1 MASLN
6 HSTPAKA
13 GVSRDGNP
21 ARRRPRG
28 RGAFMRRFAK
38 WHIWLG
44 WLTGVP
50 LVLWCVSGLVMVA
63 KPIEEVRGDH
73 LRHEVPPTALPAG
86 TDIAVRLPTNPARP
100 VVAVETRVEQGRV
113 LTRLTYADDS
123 VERFD
128 ADGRKLAPL
137 SDIEARLLVANR
149 IVGGDRVDSV
159 RLIAADR
166 PPLDFR
172 QPIAAWQLILADGTH
187 VYVGRDSGEIAAVR
201 TRWWRVFDFM
211 WGIHI
216 MDLQTR
222 EDTHHPILI
231 LFSGLALVGSVL
243 GTTLLFRRRKARPPT
258 R

>member
-1 MASLN
+1 
-6 HSTPAKA
+6 
-13 GVSRDGNP
+13 
-21 ARRRPRG
+21 
-28 RGAFMRRFAK
+28 MRSFAK

-44 WLTGVP
+44 WLAGVP
-50 LVLWCVSGLVMVA
+50 LVLWCLSGLVMVA

-73 LRHEVPPTALPAG
+73 LRREVTPIALPAG
-86 TDIAVRLPTNPARP
+86 TDIAVRLPADRSRP
-100 VVAVETRVEQGRV
+100 VVAVATRVEEGRV
-113 LTRLTYADDS
+113 ITRLTYADDT

-137 SDIEARLLVANR
+137 SDVEARLLVAKR
-149 IVGGDRVDSV
+149 VVGGDQVRDV
-159 RLIAADR
+159 RLTDADD

-172 QPIAAWQLILADGTH
+172 QPIAAWQVTLADGTH
-187 VYVGRDSGEIAAVR
+187 VYVGRDSGEIAALR

-231 LFSGLALVGSVL
+231 LFAVLALVSSVL
-243 GTTLLFRRRKARPPT
+243 GTTLLFRRRKARVSAANGVKNGK
-258 R
+258 